1 MKQKEKC
8 YFVYKTSQ
16 DAKFLRV
23 PVARQITKTKTF
35 FLQCL
40 TFKNL
45 LFRSLT
51 VRQKNVHSI
60 TSPYGNLRKLYGI
73 V

>member
-1 MKQKEKC
+1 MKQKENC
-8 YFVYKTSQ
+8 YFMYMISHA
-16 DAKFLRV
+16 AKFLRV

-51 VRQKNVHSI
+51 VRLTQLQPLWKFEKAVRYS
-60 TSPYGNLRKLYGI
+60 